1 MEIRDLID
9 KLIKKY
15 PLDLQEDWDNSG
27 LQIGNLDNELKN
39 ILVSLDLEDEGIDLA
54 IKNNCNLIITHHP
67 YLFNGTKSIDLSD
80 RFYNRLEKVIK
91 NDITVFALHTNLDIA
106 DDGLND
112 NLCNLLDI
120 KNSKVLEVEKE
131 VGLGRYGDI
140 NPVSAYDFAKN
151 IKEKLQ
157 AEELICY
164 GDMKK
169 TISKI
174 GVCGGSGSSLLDD
187 ALKQG
192 CDLMLTGDVSYHMA
206 MDYSNR
212 GLIIVDAGHFAS
224 ENHVVYKLK
233 EVLKNMTDRNVYTYS
248 KGDSFRTFI

>member
-1 MEIRDLID
+1 MEIRDLIE
-9 KLIKKY
+9 KLTQKY

-39 ILVSLDLEDEGIDLA
+39 ILVSLDLEDEGVDLA
-54 IKNNCNLIITHHP
+54 INNNCNLIITHHP

-80 RFYNRLEKVIK
+80 QFYKRLEKLIK

-112 NLCNLLDI
+112 NLCKLLDI
-120 KNSKVLEVEKE
+120 KNPKVLEVDKE

-140 NPVSAYDFAKN
+140 KSVKAYDFAKN
-151 IKEKLQ
+151 IKEKLKV
-157 AEELICY
+157 EELICY
-164 GDMKK
+164 GDMEK

-212 GLIIVDAGHFAS
+212 GLIIIDAGHFAS
-224 ENHVVYKLK
+224 ENHVIYKLK
-233 EVLKNMTDRNVYTYS
+233 EVLENMTDIKVYTYS
-248 KGDSFRTFI
+248 KEDSFRTFI

>member
-1 MEIRDLID
+1 MEIRYLIE
-9 KLIKKY
+9 KLNEKY

-27 LQIGNLDNELKN
+27 LQIGNLNNELKN
-39 ILVSLDLEDEGIDLA
+39 ILVSLDLEDEGVDLA

-80 RFYNRLEKVIK
+80 QFYKRLEKVIK
-91 NDITVFALHTNLDIA
+91 NDITVFAMHTNLDIA

-112 NLCNLLDI
+112 NLCNILEI
-120 KNSKVLEVEKE
+120 KNPRVLEVGKE
-131 VGLGRYGDI
+131 VGLGRFGEI
-140 NPVSAYDFAKN
+140 NPTQAKN
-151 IKEKLQ
+151 FASIVKEKLK

-164 GDMKK
+164 GDMEK

-174 GVCGGSGSSLLDD
+174 AVCGGSGSSLLDD
-187 ALKQG
+187 ALEHS

-212 GLIIVDAGHFAS
+212 GLIIIDAGHFAS
-224 ENHVVYKLK
+224 ENHVIYKLK
-233 EVLKNMTDRNVYTYS
+233 DVIASMTEKDVYTYS
-248 KGDSFRTFI
+248 KEDSFRTFI

>member
-39 ILVSLDLEDEGIDLA
+39 ILVSLDLEDEGVDLA
-54 IKNNCNLIITHHP
+54 VKNNCNLIVTHHP

-80 RFYNRLEKVIK
+80 QFYNRLEKVIK

-140 NPVSAYDFAKN
+140 NPVNAYDFAKN

-192 CDLMLTGDVSYHMA
+192 CDLMLTGDVPYHMA

-233 EVLKNMTDRNVYTYS
+233 EVLENMTDRNVYTYS
-248 KGDSFRTFI
+248 KGDKFRTFI

>member
-39 ILVSLDLEDEGIDLA
+39 ILVSLDLEDEGVDLA
-54 IKNNCNLIITHHP
+54 VKNNCSLIITHHP

-80 RFYNRLEKVIK
+80 QFYNRLEKVIK

-140 NPVSAYDFAKN
+140 NLVNAYDFAKN

-157 AEELICY
+157 VEELICY

-233 EVLKNMTDRNVYTYS
+233 EVLENMTDRNVYTYS
-248 KGDSFRTFI
+248 KGDKFRTFI